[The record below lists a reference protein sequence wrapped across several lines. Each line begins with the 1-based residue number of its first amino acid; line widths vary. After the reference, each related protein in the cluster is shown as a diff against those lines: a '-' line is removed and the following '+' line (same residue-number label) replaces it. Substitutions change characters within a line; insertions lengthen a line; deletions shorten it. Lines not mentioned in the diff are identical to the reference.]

1 MKEAAKFALVI
12 REGQYD
18 LDDFA
23 FRLTRSQHLTPIRQE
38 ECELLASNL
47 ERLAAL
53 IRGFDPSTGTVR
65 TDSTFPAFGTAQDT
79 QGKFTK

>member
-12 REGQYD
+12 REAQYD

-65 TDSTFPAFGTAQDT
+65 TDAAFPVFGSAQTT
-79 QGKFTK
+79 QGGSAK